1 MEPEKLIYQLRDLL
15 AAHPRLLSMERD
27 KPEFVAGL
35 IKVQRDAREFST
47 RHVDP
52 VALDLDQR
60 VEGDSSYFP
69 WDIVRAAL
77 PYRFFSYIIPKSSG
91 GLGLSTTHFAVLM
104 EELCAHCPGIANI
117 FGAHAL
123 GVSTVLLS
131 LDMKHFAG
139 CLQDVAMSEA
149 KGIPKIFALAI
160 TEPGAGSDYEDKD
173 VMDAAKFGTF
183 ATRVDGGYLLNGR
196 KVFISNGSVAR
207 YISVGA
213 ALDRENLAESL
224 MSFVVPNDAPG
235 FSVGTIEKKLGQRA
249 CPAAELIFED
259 VFVPERDRI
268 GEEGEGEPLVATVL
282 GVSRAPVAAIATGIA
297 RGAFERLLRY
307 LNENKVNGSYLFER
321 QWVQIMLVDL
331 MTKLQMARALYM
343 DAAMCCD
350 AIGIPKLMETVS
362 MRAME
367 FMPRFM
373 LNSNGFKKVVGSDY
387 FRIFL
392 KNLVSRRIDGRDLD
406 LIATLSSQA
415 KFAASDL
422 AMEITSKAMDLIG
435 PDGPVREYGLEKA
448 YRDAKLTQIYEG
460 TNQINRLMA
469 FKKALG

>member
-1 MEPEKLIYQLRDLL
+1 MEPEKLIYQLRDVLV
-15 AAHPRLLSMERD
+15 AHPRLLSMERD
-27 KPEFVAGL
+27 KPKFVAEL
-35 IKVQRDAREFST
+35 IKVQRDAREFSEQ
-47 RHVDP
+47 HVDP
-52 VALDLDQR
+52 VALDLDKR
-60 VEGDSSYFP
+60 VEEDSSYFP
-69 WDIVRAAL
+69 WDIVGAAL
-77 PYRFFSYIIPKSSG
+77 PYRFLSYTIPKAFG
-91 GLGLSTTHFAVLM
+91 GVGFSTVHVAVLM

-123 GVSTVLLS
+123 GVSAVVLS
-131 LDMKHFAG
+131 LDMKHFTS
-139 CLQDVAMSEA
+139 CLQDVATAEA
-149 KGIPKIFALAI
+149 RGIPKIFALAI

-173 VMDAAKFGTF
+173 VMDAARFGTF
-183 ATRVDGGYLLNGR
+183 AKKVKGGYLLNGR
-196 KVFISNGSVAR
+196 KVFISNGSIAR

-213 ALDRENLAESL
+213 ALDRENLSGS
-224 MSFVVPNDAPG
+224 MVWFVVPNDAPG

-249 CPAAELIFED
+249 CPAAELVFED

-268 GEEGEGEPLVATVL
+268 GDEGEGEPIVSTVL

-307 LNENKVNGSYLFER
+307 LNENKENGRYLFER
-321 QWVQIMLVDL
+321 QWVQLMLVDL

-350 AIGIPKLMETVS
+350 AIGIPSLMDTVS
-362 MRAME
+362 MKTME
-367 FMPRFM
+367 HVPSFMI
-373 LNSNGFKKVVGSDY
+373 NSIGFKRLIGNDY
-387 FRIFL
+387 FRKFAN
-392 KNLVSRRIDGRDLD
+392 NLASKRIRTIDFD